1 MPRGNGGIVGPVNT
15 TFSGVWSLLEAQIR
29 RSANTWPSIY
39 SSSLSESATGTDAIS
54 SPSGYVVVQ
63 TFTATSTWTCPT
75 GVTEVDYLII
85 GGGGGGGRYWA

>member
-15 TFSGVWSLLEAQIR
+15 SFSGVWSLLEAQIR

-39 SSSLSESATGTDAIS
+39 SSSLSESATGTDAVS
-54 SPSGYVVVQ
+54 YPTGYVVVQ

-75 GVTEVDYLII
+75 D
-85 GGGGGGGRYWA
+85 